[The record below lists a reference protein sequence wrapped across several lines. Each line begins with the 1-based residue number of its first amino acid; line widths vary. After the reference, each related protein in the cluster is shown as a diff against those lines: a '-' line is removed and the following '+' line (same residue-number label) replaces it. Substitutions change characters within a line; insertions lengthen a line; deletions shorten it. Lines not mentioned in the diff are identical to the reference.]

1 MNKSLALRPVS
12 LAVAA
17 VFAFGVAMTAF
28 GVAPLPQTQLPAV
41 QTVHEAIEFRY
52 EVAAPVERVIQSD
65 RVRRGDT
72 VSSLA
77 GRLGATD
84 PEFTRFVAT
93 DKVARKLLRF
103 QTGRIV
109 QAEIDS
115 TGLVQH
121 FHYPLGAD
129 DSDPNNIITQRLTV
143 RRNAAG
149 AFEALEEQV
158 AVTRNVE
165 IRSVEITSSLFAATN
180 DAGIP
185 DSVASQVADILG
197 GEIDFQR
204 DVRVGDRLSIVY
216 ETLQEADSLEAPS
229 AGRVLA
235 VEMSNNGNF
244 YDAFRFERN
253 ADDTGNY
260 YSSDGKSLKKS
271 FLRYPIEFARISSR
285 FSATRVHPLFG
296 TKRPHRGVD
305 FAASTGTRV
314 RVTGDGTVDFA
325 GAIRGYGNVLK
336 IRHPNNVTTVYAHLN
351 GFVRGIHRGSRV
363 HQGDVIA
370 FVGQTGWATGP
381 HLHYEFQVNGIQA
394 NPLKI
399 ALPSGRPLDADA
411 LARFK
416 SLTAGYKTELAR
428 TEIAKVASFE

>member
-1 MNKSLALRPVS
+1 MNKYFALRPVS

-17 VFAFGVAMTAF
+17 IFALGAAMTAF
-28 GVAPLPQTQLPAV
+28 GVAPLPQAQLPAA
-41 QTVHEAIEFRY
+41 QTVREAIEFSY
-52 EVAAPVERVIQSD
+52 EVSAPVERVIQSD

-77 GRLGATD
+77 DRLGATD

-93 DKVARKLLRF
+93 DPVARKLLRF

-109 QAEIDS
+109 QAEIDLI
-115 TGLVQH
+115 GRVQR
-121 FHYPLGAD
+121 FHYPLGAS
-129 DSDPNNIITQRLTV
+129 DSESNDSSTLRLTV

-158 AVTRNVE
+158 ALTRNVKV
-165 IRSVEITSSLFAATN
+165 RSVEITSSLFAATD

-185 DSVASQVADILG
+185 DSIASQVADILG

-204 DVRVGDRLSIVY
+204 DLRVGDRLSIVY

-235 VEMSNNGNF
+235 VEMSNNGHF
-244 YDAFRFERN
+244 YDAFRFVRG
-253 ADDTGNY
+253 ADDTGSY

-271 FLRYPIEFARISSR
+271 FLRYPIEFARISSG
-285 FSATRVHPLFG
+285 FSSARAHPLFG

-305 FAASTGTRV
+305 FASAKGTRV

-325 GAIRGYGNVLK
+325 GVIRGYGNVIK
-336 IRHPNNVTTVYAHLN
+336 VRHPNNFTTVYAHLN
-351 GFVRGIHRGSRV
+351 GFVRSLHRGTRV
-363 HQGDVIA
+363 NQGDVIG

-381 HLHYEFQVNGIQA
+381 HLHYEFQVNGIQS

-399 ALPSGRPLDADA
+399 ALPSARPLDAGA
-411 LARFK
+411 LAQFK

>member
-1 MNKSLALRPVS
+1 MNKSLALRPVY
-12 LAVAA
+12 LAVTA

-28 GVAPLPQTQLPAV
+28 GVAPLPQAQLPEV
-41 QTVHEAIEFRY
+41 QTVHEAIEFSY

-115 TGLVQH
+115 EGLVQH

-158 AVTRNVE
+158 AVVRNVE
-165 IRSVEITSSLFAATN
+165 MRSVEITSSLFAATS

-204 DVRVGDRLSIVY
+204 DLRVGDRLSIVY

-235 VEMSNNGNF
+235 VEMSNNGHF
-244 YDAFRFERN
+244 YDAFRFVRD
-253 ADDTGNY
+253 ADDSGSY

-305 FAASTGTRV
+305 FAAASGTRV

-325 GAIRGYGNVLK
+325 GVVRGYGNVLK

-351 GFVRGIHRGSRV
+351 GFVRGLHHGTRV

-381 HLHYEFQVNGIQA
+381 HLHYEFQLNGIQA

-399 ALPSGRPLDADA
+399 ALPSGRPLDADT

-416 SLTAGYKTELAR
+416 SLTSGYKTELAR
-428 TEIAKVASFE
+428 TEISKVASFE